1 MSDLIHITI
10 TVPEAHIA
18 DANQL
23 ARVLGYSEADA
34 LTFDQAPRIEVDG
47 QTYARAA
54 GMVDAGWLLPAYGP
68 LVAPE
73 WGADMA
79 AAARAQALL
88 QVYDMRTA
96 DPEADPPPEADP
108 EKILVIVQSLI

>member
-1 MSDLIHITI
+1 MIHITI
-10 TVPEAHIA
+10 TVPVAHLA

-34 LTFDQAPRIEVDG
+34 LTFDQAQRIEVDG

-54 GMVDAGWLLPAYGP
+54 GVVDAGWLLPAYGP
-68 LVAPE
+68 LVAPA
-73 WGADMA
+73 WGADMS

-88 QVYDMRTA
+88 HVHDQRGSEAPAEVPA
-96 DPEADPPPEADP
+96 DPGR
-108 EKILVIVQSLI
+108 IVVVITS

>member
-10 TVPEAHIA
+10 TVPLAHLA

-34 LTFDQAPRIEVDG
+34 LTFDQAQRITVDG
-47 QTYARAA
+47 QDYARAA
-54 GMVDAGWLLPAYGP
+54 GIVDAGWLLPAYGP
-68 LVAPE
+68 LVATA

-88 QVYDMRTA
+88 QVHDLRTA
-96 DPEADPPPEADP
+96 DPEGEAPPEADP
-108 EKILVIVQSLI
+108 ARIVVVIRL